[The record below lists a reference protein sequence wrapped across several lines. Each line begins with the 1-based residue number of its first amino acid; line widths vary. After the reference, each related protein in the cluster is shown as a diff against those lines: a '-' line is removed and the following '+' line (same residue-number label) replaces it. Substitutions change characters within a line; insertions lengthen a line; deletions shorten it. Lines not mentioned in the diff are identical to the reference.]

1 MSDPTS
7 GFSESLSS
15 RPAPL
20 HGWQVVVT
28 RPQPAADQTAKVLR
42 SAGAQVLVAPMLDIG
57 AVPLPPV
64 QATAL
69 ASQLADSGFA
79 TSIFVSTHAVEH
91 GLRALGGVGHTALG
105 AVFAIGAATARRL
118 ADKGFPDARAP
129 ETGEDSEAL
138 LADVR
143 FTEVTGRRI
152 LLVRGQSEAGG
163 RQLLADSL
171 RARGA
176 ALTELICYERRPAEL
191 AADAIDRLREAVA
204 QGAAVLFGSVETLE
218 SFARV
223 VPISSIRVALVPHPR
238 IAAVAQQL
246 GAAET
251 RVVSLADN
259 KLVASMLV
267 PVA

>member
-1 MSDPTS
+1 
-7 GFSESLSS
+7 
-15 RPAPL
+15 
-20 HGWQVVVT
+20 
-28 RPQPAADQTAKVLR
+28 
-42 SAGAQVLVAPMLDIG
+42 MLDIS
-57 AVPLPPV
+57 ALPLPPT
-64 QATAL
+64 QADAL

-91 GLRALGGVGHTALG
+91 GLHALGDVRPSALG

-138 LADVR
+138 LADAR
-143 FTEVTGRRI
+143 FAEVNGQHI
-152 LLVRGQSEAGG
+152 LLVRGQSDAGG
-163 RQLLADSL
+163 RQLLADTL

-176 ALTELICYERRPAEL
+176 ALMELICYERRPAEL
-191 AADAIDRLREAVA
+191 AADALDQLREAVS

-223 VPISSIRVALVPHPR
+223 IPISSIRVALVPHPR